1 MSGRI
6 QDMLI
11 EVVLLVQRKAVA
23 YVDLHSFD
31 EEYEEQ
37 MSVR

>member
-1 MSGRI
+1 MNGRI

-11 EVVLLVQRKAVA
+11 EVVLPVQRKAVA
-23 YVDLHSFD
+23 YVDLHSFGD
-31 EEYEEQ
+31 CNEQ